1 MCHAV
6 RFPLNSDKYE
16 EMFAYQTSTSKFRR
30 LFGPMVRSPKES
42 YVLLALIGILMLAQI
57 WIYNQDEVDYTYFL
71 PVPVLVLMSLMLAYF
86 CFLMIRQHLQNKSYE
101 TMLENFREISD
112 YPKQLSFRLTDD
124 EIDAVL
130 RIGKIK
136 AQNFDQA
143 LKEVGVGSL
152 RRKVLSSYLRR

>member
-1 MCHAV
+1 
-6 RFPLNSDKYE
+6 
-16 EMFAYQTSTSKFRR
+16 
-30 LFGPMVRSPKES
+30 
-42 YVLLALIGILMLAQI
+42 
-57 WIYNQDEVDYTYFL
+57 
-71 PVPVLVLMSLMLAYF
+71 
-86 CFLMIRQHLQNKSYE
+86 
-101 TMLENFREISD
+101 MLENFREISD

-152 RRKVLSSYLRR
+152 HVEVLSSYLRR